1 MLDFAVIIPCC
12 NEGASIGSMLNDL
25 LISIKPML
33 VYRLCRIYVYDNN
46 STDNTCAV
54 VSDFIAKRPEL
65 HGLIVLR
72 HAPMQGKGFVIR
84 QAFGEINARCYCMID
99 GDDTYDTSK
108 LCEMFD
114 KVNREHFDMVV
125 GDRLSTSYFSENKRP
140 FHNFGNRLVRW
151 SVNKIFDTGYSDIL
165 SGFRMFSYVF
175 VKTFPITSGGFTLET
190 EMNIHAAEH
199 NLRVAY
205 VPVGY
210 RDRRDGSCSK
220 LHTIPDGFKVLKKI
234 IGMVSLY
241 RPVLFYSFIALVLA
255 VLGIGFGIPVLVDYF
270 DTGQVSR
277 FPTLIVCGFTMLA
290 ALLNYFMGILQVTN
304 NARARQ
310 RFELSYIDSM
320 TKYLCLFNADDIDNT

>member
-1 MLDFAVIIPCC
+1 MLDLAVIIPCY
-12 NEGASIGSMLNDL
+12 NEDTAIDSVLNNL
-25 LISIKPML
+25 LIAIRPML
-33 VYRLCRIYVYDNN
+33 VYRRCRIYVYDNN
-46 STDNTCAV
+46 STDSTCAV
-54 VSDFIAKRPEL
+54 VDNFITEHPEL

-72 HAPMQGKGFVIR
+72 HALMQGKGFVIR
-84 QAFGEINARCYCMID
+84 QAFGEINAKCYCMID

-108 LCEMFD
+108 LCEMYN

-140 FHNFGNRLVRW
+140 FHNFGNRLVRQ
-151 SVNKIFDTGYSDIL
+151 SVNKIFGVDYSDIL
-165 SGFRMFSYVF
+165 SGFRMFSYAF

-220 LHTIPDGFKVLKKI
+220 LRTVPDGLRVIKKI

-255 VLGIGFGIPVLVDYF
+255 ALGVGFGVPVLVDYF
-270 DTGQVSR
+270 NTGQVAR

-304 NARARQ
+304 NVRARQ
-310 RFELSYIDSM
+310 QFELSYTDSM
-320 TKYLCLFNADDIDNT
+320 TKYLYLLNADDIGDT